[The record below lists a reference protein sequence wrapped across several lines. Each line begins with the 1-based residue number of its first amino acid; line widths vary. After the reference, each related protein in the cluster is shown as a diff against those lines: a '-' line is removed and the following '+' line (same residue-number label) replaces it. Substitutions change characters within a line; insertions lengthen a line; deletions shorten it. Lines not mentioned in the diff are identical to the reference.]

1 MLFIK
6 PQNKGIRAVTEHFEY
21 QNRTSS
27 NCLSLVE
34 ETADG
39 VHEIAAATTLALA
52 LALVWV
58 LLVVMSVVVVVVV
71 FPVLYC
77 ILQNASNDGSTNSTQ
92 YTVVRLVASEAA
104 S

>member
-39 VHEIAAATTLALA
+39 VHEIAAATTLA